1 MPRGSASST
10 FFAIPREMAY
20 SAAAESALSS
30 SSWGKKAWGFQMG
43 PEVTVG
49 KKREY
54 RTKPPRLPGAGVKAP
69 V

>member
-1 MPRGSASST
+1 
-10 FFAIPREMAY
+10 MAY

-54 RTKPPRLPGAGVKAP
+54 RTKPPRLTGARVKAP